1 MTGFAHRAS
10 GFGRLVLALVL
21 VLVLGQR
28 ADASLVLLPHH
39 GNIEVKAE
47 SGLEDQASMLAD
59 EAASWLDE
67 ISHDLPDLPK
77 PDHLTLQVVRD
88 ASSLASV
95 APAGAG
101 APTWAIGVYYH
112 DAKTISIALRRGGT
126 IADAHATLRHELAH
140 LALDVALGNHAPHW
154 LHEGFAYQHSPDASW
169 DRMETLAGMA
179 WFGGIIPIDELD
191 YRFPAEE
198 APANRA
204 YAESFD
210 FVGYLARRGRWEDGS
225 DQGDR
230 WPFRSF
236 LRALGQ
242 GTDIDRAAIAS
253 FGKPL
258 HALFGEWKDTLSN
271 RFLFAPIGLLGL
283 ALWVLC
289 ALLLAVAFWRRR
301 RANRRRMR
309 DWDREERARE
319 AELRTQSV
327 IAPPYVPWPGE
338 DPFEEHDDD
347 DPEVIN

>member
-1 MTGFAHRAS
+1 MRSLIIAI
-10 GFGRLVLALVL
+10 VLAF
-21 VLVLGQR
+21 GISR
-28 ADASLVLLPHH
+28 ADANNLVLLPHH

-47 SGLEDQASMLAD
+47 PGLEDQASMFAD
-59 EAASWLDE
+59 EASAWLDE
-67 ISHDLPDLPK
+67 ISRDLPDLAK

-88 ASSLASV
+88 SSSLPAV

-101 APTWAIGVYYH
+101 APSWAIGVYYH
-112 DAKTISIALRRGGT
+112 EAKTISIALRRGGA
-126 IADAHATLRHELAH
+126 IADSHATLRHELAH
-140 LALDVALGNHAPHW
+140 LALDVALGQHAPHW
-154 LHEGFAYQHSPDASW
+154 LHEGFAYQHSPDASM

-204 YAESFD
+204 YAESYD
-210 FVGYLARRGRWEDGS
+210 FVGYLATRGRWEDAS
-225 DQGDR
+225 DRGDR

-242 GTDIDRAAIAS
+242 GTDIDRAATAS

-258 HALFGEWKDTLSN
+258 HALFGEWKDSLSN
-271 RFLFAPIGLLGL
+271 RYLFAPIGLIGLG
-283 ALWVLC
+283 LWVLC
-289 ALLLAVAFWRRR
+289 ALLLAFAFLRRR
-301 RANRRRMR
+301 RMNRRRMR
-309 DWDREERARE
+309 DWDREDHARDE
-319 AELRTQSV
+319 LLRTQSV
-327 IAPPYVPWPGE
+327 VAPPYVPWPGE